1 MIVEQGHGTPLVLIP
16 GIQGRWEY
24 MRPAVEALSEY
35 FRVITFPLCGERA
48 STHAFDA
55 SRGLDAYADQVSSV
69 LDEAHVSH
77 GIVCG
82 VSFGGVVAVRFA
94 AAHPDRAAALVL
106 ASTPAPVWRLRP
118 RHEIYVRAPWL
129 FGPVFLAESPWRL
142 RAELVAAFPDPGERW
157 RFRQAVLRT
166 LVGAPLSLSRMA
178 ERARLMNGMDLRAD
192 CARIAAPTLVV
203 TGERGLDHVV
213 PADDSANYA
222 RLISNARAV
231 VVERTGHLGSITR
244 PDAFASIVHEFIDG
258 CDVDGP
264 SRRHADAERQQHPVA

>member
-1 MIVEQGHGTPLVLIP
+1 VIVEQGHGTPLVLIP

-24 MRPAVEALSEY
+24 MRPAVDALSEY

-48 STHAFDA
+48 STHAFDPA
-55 SRGLDAYADQVSSV
+55 RGLDSYADQVTSV
-69 LDEAHVSH
+69 LDHAHLSCA
-77 GIVCG
+77 IVCG
-82 VSFGGVVAVRFA
+82 VSFGGVVALRFA
-94 AAHPDRAAALVL
+94 AGHPDRAAALVL

-142 RAELVAAFPDPGERW
+142 RAELAAAFPDPGDRR
-157 RFRQAVLRT
+157 RFRRDVLRT

-192 CARIAAPTLVV
+192 CARISVPTLVV

-244 PDAFASIVHEFIDG
+244 PDMFAAIVRDFADE
-258 CDVDGP
+258 CAVDAQRAQR
-264 SRRHADAERQQHPVA
+264 SDARHQQHPVA

>member
-1 MIVEQGHGTPLVLIP
+1 VIVEQGHGTPLVLVP

-24 MRPAVEALSEY
+24 MRPAVDALSEY

-48 STHAFDA
+48 STHAFDPG
-55 SRGLDAYADQVSSV
+55 RGLDSYADQVTSV
-69 LDEAHVSH
+69 LDDAQLSRA
-77 GIVCG
+77 IVCG
-82 VSFGGVVAVRFA
+82 VSFGGVVALRFA
-94 AAHPDRAAALVL
+94 VGHPDRAAALVL

-142 RAELVAAFPDPGERW
+142 RAELAAAFPDPSERR
-157 RFRQAVLRT
+157 RFRRDVLRT

-192 CARIAAPTLVV
+192 CARISAPTLVV

-222 RLISNARAV
+222 RLISNARAA

-244 PDAFASIVHEFIDG
+244 PDVFAAIVRDFVDE
-258 CDVDGP
+258 CDVDAEGAQR
-264 SRRHADAERQQHPVA
+264 SDARHGQHPVA

>member
-1 MIVEQGHGTPLVLIP
+1 VIVEQGHGTPLVLIP

-24 MRPAVEALSEY
+24 MRPAVDALSDY
-35 FRVITFPLCGERA
+35 FRVITFPLCGERVSA
-48 STHAFDA
+48 HAFDA
-55 SRGLDAYADQVSSV
+55 SRGLDSYVDQVSSV
-69 LDEAHVSH
+69 LVEKRLPRA
-77 GIVCG
+77 IVCG
-82 VSFGGVVAVRFA
+82 VSFGGVVALRFA
-94 AAHPDRAAALVL
+94 AAHPTRVAALVL

-142 RAELVAAFPDPGERW
+142 RAELAAAFPDPGERR
-157 RFRQAVLRT
+157 RFRRTVLRT

-178 ERARLMNGMDLRAD
+178 KRARLMNGMDLRAD

-203 TGERGLDHVV
+203 TGERSLDHVV

-244 PDAFASIVHEFIDG
+244 PDAFAAVVHDFVDE
-258 CDVDGP
+258 CD
-264 SRRHADAERQQHPVA
+264 DARQQGSDSQPDQHPVA